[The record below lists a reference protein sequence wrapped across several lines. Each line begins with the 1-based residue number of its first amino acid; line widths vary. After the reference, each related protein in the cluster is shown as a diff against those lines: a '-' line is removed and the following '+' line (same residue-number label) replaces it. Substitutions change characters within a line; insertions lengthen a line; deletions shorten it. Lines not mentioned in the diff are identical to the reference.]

1 MLGAVEAHAA
11 GSRVECNHAH
21 TLLEATHSFTD
32 FLDRAGQF
40 MPEQRRRHNHAGVIA
55 PLIHLQIRAASEG
68 HVDLHQNF
76 AVTHAWDRHFFNL
89 DVFFAVKDG
98 SRHLAIHS
106 WCPSHALPG
115 WMTIFIE
122 SGPGWA
128 ARFSASTPLCSG
140 KRWLISRSRSIS
152 RFMTNRTDS
161 SCNSTDAL

>member
-1 MLGAVEAHAA
+1 MLRAIEAHAA
-11 GSRVECNHAH
+11 GSGIKRDHAH
-21 TLLEATHSFTD
+21 SLLEAAHAFTD
-32 FLDRAGQF
+32 FLDRTGQF
-40 MPEQRRRHNHAGVIA
+40 MPEQRGWHNHAGMIA
-55 PLIHLQIRAASEG
+55 ALIHLQVRAAG
-68 HVDLHQNF
+68 KRHVDLHQNF
-76 AVTHAWDRHFFNL
+76 AVTHAWDRHPFNL
-89 DVFFAVKDG
+89 DVFFAVKNG
-98 SRHLAIHS
+98 RRHLAIHS

-140 KRWLISRSRSIS
+140 KRWLMSRSRSIS